1 MEEDSLDSNVSK
13 ESDQLEDGAQAGIWD
28 SGQDEDMIESSIDES
43 ISEIDALTPP
53 GEPTPDVQTPFEILE
68 EGSQMDTQPDTRK
81 RNTTL
86 TVILVV
92 LLLVICCCCLFPLI
106 FYFYLGDPLY
116 EWFIDLITNLSPWM
130 VSAIL

>member
-1 MEEDSLDSNVSK
+1 MDQDSLGNNVPI
-13 ESDQLEDGAQAGIWD
+13 DNGQLEEGAQVEIWD
-28 SGQDEDMIESSIDES
+28 SGQDEDMIESS

-53 GEPTPDVQTPFEILE
+53 GEPTPDVQTPFEILD
-68 EGSQMDTQPDTRK
+68 EGSQMDTQPGTRK

>member
-13 ESDQLEDGAQAGIWD
+13 ESDQLEDGAQAGIWE

-43 ISEIDALTPP
+43 ISETDALTPP